1 MGIKLNISDAK
12 SGKTYKK
19 ELTTEQSEALF
30 GKKIGDVIVGS
41 SVGFDGYEFTIT
53 GGSDDCGFP
62 MRKDIEGGLKR
73 KILSAKGKG
82 IKLKRKGLR
91 VRKTVAGNTVYEK
104 TSQINAIVTKEGKA
118 PLAEEKSE
126 DTQSK
131 QEE

>member
-1 MGIKLNISDAK
+1 MEIKLSISNAK

-19 ELTTEQSEALF
+19 ELTAEQSELLF
-30 GKKIGDVIVGS
+30 GKKIGEVIDGS
-41 SVGFDGYEFTIT
+41 KIGFNGYEFTIT
-53 GGSDDCGFP
+53 GGSDECGFP

-82 IKLKRKGLR
+82 IKLKRNGMR

-104 TSQINAIVTKEGKA
+104 TSQINAIVTKEGKT
-118 PLAEEKSE
+118 PLTEEKSE

-131 QEE
+131 